1 MEKNTNE
8 KSLMVVQDSFLKKVK
23 NFFVRFFW
31 SKTEDVQYDEVDDKE
46 INNKKF
52 DITREP
58 EVKERKLYNFDAD
71 NNDEWPEN
79 ASIPSQTEEQN
90 VQENNDENEQDS
102 EYETEQMSEV
112 CREKEE
118 LEQKLR
124 NYYASITKMNN

>member
-8 KSLMVVQDSFLKKVK
+8 KSLMVVQDGFLKKVK

-46 INNKKF
+46 INNKKI